1 MTNNFNTNPLLQSQH
16 LIRED
21 SLDKLFRATVVALGT
36 NEVSIH
42 RDGSATV
49 EGPYPMLEGNTAIVG
64 DEVVV
69 GRLGTG
75 YVVLGRIIRSTLT
88 ARPLIPMQFVEVNSQ
103 QTTVNGALVDI
114 PGLSVNL
121 TLYRPAMVAAVLTFD
136 AELVSGAASLLAVA
150 INMHGGDHAEHQQS
164 LTNASDH
171 HVGAV
176 AHAHD
181 DPFDPGVHTIKGR
194 FRRVSGTGT
203 VGIDRCAMLVWAL
216 PA

>member
-1 MTNNFNTNPLLQSQH
+1 MTRPPNPLVQMSEF
-16 LIRED
+16 IRDD
-21 SLDKLFRATVVALGT
+21 SLDKLFRANVVAFGT
-36 NEVSIH
+36 NELFIR
-42 RDGSATV
+42 RDGSIET
-49 EGPYPMLEGNTAIVG
+49 EGPYPVMEGITAGVG

-69 GRLGTG
+69 GRIGTG
-75 YVVLGRIIRSTLT
+75 YIVLGRILRSSLT
-88 ARPLIPMQFVEVNSQ
+88 PHSSLGFVEVNSQ
-103 QTTVNGALVDI
+103 QTTTNVALQDI
-114 PGLSVNL
+114 PGLTLNM
-121 TLYRPAMVAAVLTFD
+121 TLYRPAMLAAVLTFD
-136 AELVSGAASLLAVA
+136 AELSSGAGSVLAVA

-164 LTNASDH
+164 LSVASDH

-203 VGIDRCAMLVWAL
+203 VAIDRCALLVWAL